1 MNDVLEPVA
10 ARMPEAP
17 ASPPPAGACDTHT
30 HVFGPFER
38 HPVPAPSS
46 YAPPIAP
53 PPVHQE
59 MLDRAG
65 LSRAVLIQPAPYGT
79 DNSALLEA
87 LSQRP
92 ETTRGV
98 GVLSADADDADFER
112 LAAANIKGLRFSEMR
127 DPRGG
132 GRYKGSIGLDQYLL
146 LAPRMKEHG
155 FVPHVWAKCAT
166 LVDLLPP
173 AIREAGQPFVID
185 HLAGIDIE
193 KGVDDPDFRTLVDL
207 LKDGLI
213 WIKLSLCRNSTDA
226 PNYDSQRPFHEALIE
241 ANPERLLW
249 ASDWPF
255 VRMYD
260 KSPDVGHLLD
270 VFAAWTP
277 EAALRRRILV
287 DNPASLYGFGAQA

>member
-30 HVFGPFER
+30 HVFGPFAR

-132 GRYKGSIGLDQYLL
+132 GPGGR
-146 LAPRMKEHG
+146 AR
-155 FVPHVWAKCAT
+155 C
-166 LVDLLPP
+166 
-173 AIREAGQPFVID
+173 
-185 HLAGIDIE
+185 
-193 KGVDDPDFRTLVDL
+193 
-207 LKDGLI
+207 
-213 WIKLSLCRNSTDA
+213 
-226 PNYDSQRPFHEALIE
+226 
-241 ANPERLLW
+241 
-249 ASDWPF
+249 
-255 VRMYD
+255 
-260 KSPDVGHLLD
+260 
-270 VFAAWTP
+270 
-277 EAALRRRILV
+277 LR
-287 DNPASLYGFGAQA
+287 Q